1 MPIIHIDGKEYEFET
16 LSEEAKKQLQMMQY
30 VDNELQRLQ
39 AQSAVLQTA
48 RISYAKALQ
57 QALPQLFEG
66 DTIKLG

>member
-1 MPIIHIDGKEYEFET
+1 MPIINIDGKEYELET
-16 LSEEAKKQLQMMQY
+16 LSEDAKKQLQMMQY

-57 QALPQLFEG
+57 QALPPQFEG

>member
-1 MPIIHIDGKEYEFET
+1 MPIINIDGKEYELET
-16 LSEEAKKQLQMMQY
+16 LSEDAKKQLQMMQY

>member
-1 MPIIHIDGKEYEFET
+1 MPIININGKEYELDT
-16 LSEEAKKQLQMMQY
+16 LSEDAKKQLQMMQY

-57 QALPQLFEG
+57 QALPSPFEG

>member
-57 QALPQLFEG
+57 QALPQLFDG

>member
-1 MPIIHIDGKEYEFET
+1 MPIINIDGKEYELET
-16 LSEEAKKQLQMMQY
+16 LSEDAKKQLQMMQY

-57 QALPQLFEG
+57 QALPALFDG

>member
-1 MPIIHIDGKEYEFET
+1 MPIINIDDKEYEFET
-16 LSEEAKKQLQMMQY
+16 LSEDAKKQLQMMQY

-57 QALPQLFEG
+57 QALPPQFDR

>member
-1 MPIIHIDGKEYEFET
+1 
-16 LSEEAKKQLQMMQY
+16 MMQY

-57 QALPQLFEG
+57 QALPPQFDG